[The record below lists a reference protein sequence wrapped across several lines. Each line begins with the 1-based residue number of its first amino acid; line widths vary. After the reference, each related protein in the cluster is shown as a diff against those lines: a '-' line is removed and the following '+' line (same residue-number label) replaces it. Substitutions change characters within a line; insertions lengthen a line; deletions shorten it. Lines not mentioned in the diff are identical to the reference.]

1 MEPTS
6 YIPDIPFHTSERHP
20 GQERETEKHGN
31 RYVKKQSKKEI
42 RLSQILRQGRLWGVA
57 TLWFV
62 ILSR

>member
-20 GQERETEKHGN
+20 GQERERDRKA
-31 RYVKKQSKKEI
+31 RKSLCKRKQSKKEI

-62 ILSR
+62 I